1 MFFTIYLICFL
12 AGVGFS
18 ALSLLTM
25 FAHGIHFHHG
35 GTQLHGH
42 GPAPHGHAPAPQGA
56 GQPGAAQHGVAAGPK
71 TAPHAQSQ
79 NVVKLTAQKAVAEV
93 AQASATATPWLL
105 RFNITALV
113 LFLAIFGGV
122 GLLLEDKH
130 ELASMLTAAIAV
142 VCGFAGSTVVSR
154 LLGVII
160 AREHP
165 LEPVTF
171 TGTVA
176 QVTMPI
182 REGDGTGEIIYTLE
196 GTRRCSGARS
206 DDGRAIGKGAEV
218 VIVRYDKGIAY
229 VASFDEPVPVPAPIT
244 TITH

>member
-1 MFFTIYLICFL
+1 MFFTFYLICFL

-18 ALSLLTM
+18 ALSLLST
-25 FAHGIHFHHG
+25 FAHGIHFHHHG
-35 GTQLHGH
+35 GGAHLHHGH
-42 GPAPHGHAPAPQGA
+42 GPAHQGHGPAQQAA
-56 GQPGAAQHGVAAGPK
+56 GHHGGNAGPK
-71 TAPHAQSQ
+71 AAPHAQSQ
-79 NVVKLTAQKAVAEV
+79 NVVKMTAQKAVAEV
-93 AQASATATPWLL
+93 AQASTTATPWLL

-130 ELASMLTAAIAV
+130 ELASLVSAAIAA
-142 VCGFAGSTVVSR
+142 VCGLAGSTVVNR

-160 AREHP
+160 ARERP

-182 REGDGTGEIIYTLE
+182 REGGGTGEIIYTLE

-206 DDGRAIGKGAEV
+206 DDGRGIGKGAEV

-229 VASFDEPVPVPAPIT
+229 VASFDERPQTPIT